1 MKRQEEHTFQEV
13 SPILQV
19 QVESQLAAMC
29 SQRFLPTLLTMTS
42 QTLAIKEITISWP
55 FKLLNDFK
63 CYCPVL

>member
-19 QVESQLAAMC
+19 QVEAMC

-42 QTLAIKEITISWP
+42 QTLAIKETTISWP